1 MDPSEPIQ
9 SPRMFAAHLDF
20 LLSEEAHDWVLID
33 DMECTAVL
41 SLLQYLV
48 EDWRQLPEELIPP
61 INHLNNRI
69 GQRSMEAHPE
79 NRKYLEPE
87 RQQ

>member
-1 MDPSEPIQ
+1 MDAKERI
-9 SPRMFAAHLDF
+9 SPRMFAEHLDF

-48 EDWRQLPEELIPP
+48 EDWGHLPEELIPP
-61 INHLNNRI
+61 IVHLNNRI
-69 GQRSMEAHPE
+69 GQRPMEVHPE
-79 NRKYLEPE
+79 YRKHLEPDRE
-87 RQQ
+87 R